1 MVSPKKKLLTN
12 GERTL
17 LLHVTRM
24 WPHIIDEIFWPFA
37 IKSVAERHK
46 ILQVDH
52 NGCMP
57 NSILHRVEVEDIP
70 VKSPH
75 TLFCSIY
82 ALDARLHSAGGAGPP
97 KWETR
102 LCIGVYLGHLT
113 FHSGSVELV

>member
-97 KWETR
+97 KW
-102 LCIGVYLGHLT
+102 
-113 FHSGSVELV
+113 